1 MTSQQFFNGNIIDL
15 EASGFHAES
24 YPIEIGL
31 VLGSGSA
38 FEDSTFEV
46 VIKPDEKWTH
56 WCKEAQEMHGL
67 SRKYLNNFG
76 RETRYVCEALND
88 ICHGQTLYS
97 DAWVWDSMWLRRLY
111 EAAGMQASF
120 TCSPLEY
127 FLSEHHLENWMDY
140 KKVWSEKLGL
150 PLHRALNDARLI
162 SHIMSDKGIGHYE
175 ITKPYFK
182 KTA

>member
-15 EASGFHAES
+15 EASGFNTES

-31 VLGSGSA
+31 VLGNGTS
-38 FEDSTFEV
+38 FEV

-56 WCKEAQEMHGL
+56 WCEQAQEVHGL

-76 RETRYVCEALND
+76 HEVRPVCEALND
-88 ICHGQTLYS
+88 ICKGQTLYT
-97 DAWVWDSMWLRRLY
+97 DAWVWDSLWLRRLY
-111 EAAGMQASF
+111 ETAGMQATF

-127 FLSEHHLENWMDY
+127 FLTEHHLEHWMEY
-140 KKVWSEKLGL
+140 KSAYSTQMKL
-150 PLHRALNDARLI
+150 PLHRALNDAKLI
-162 SHIMSDKGIGHYE
+162 ARIMSDEGLGQMRSRHALAGHYL
-175 ITKPYFK
+175 K